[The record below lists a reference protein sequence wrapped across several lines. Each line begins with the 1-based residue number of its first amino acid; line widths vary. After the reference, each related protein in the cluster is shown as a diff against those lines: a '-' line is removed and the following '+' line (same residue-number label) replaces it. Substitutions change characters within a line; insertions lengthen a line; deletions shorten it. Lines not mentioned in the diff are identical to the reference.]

1 MKTDNLWLKY
11 TEEDMTKVK
20 EVCDRYKQC
29 LDNGKTERECVSQV
43 VKMAQQQGYREL
55 HSVIEQGGRPVAG
68 DKLYAVQ
75 MDKSVVLFQ
84 MGKKPVIDSC
94 NPA

>member
-43 VKMAQQQGYREL
+43 VKMAQQQGYR
-55 HSVIEQGGRPVAG
+55 
-68 DKLYAVQ
+68 
-75 MDKSVVLFQ
+75 
-84 MGKKPVIDSC
+84 
-94 NPA
+94 